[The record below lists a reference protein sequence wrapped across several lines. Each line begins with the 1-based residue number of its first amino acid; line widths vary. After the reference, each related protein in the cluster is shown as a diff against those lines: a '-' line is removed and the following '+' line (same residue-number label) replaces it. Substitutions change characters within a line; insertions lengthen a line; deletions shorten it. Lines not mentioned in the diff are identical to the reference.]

1 MSKTKKGSFNYNFI
15 KSLIII
21 LPVLN
26 EIKFTSMHS
35 KLNST
40 KSVIKTDNINL

>member
-1 MSKTKKGSFNYNFI
+1 MMSKTKKAVNYNFI

-26 EIKFTSMHS
+26 EIKFTST

-40 KSVIKTDNINL
+40 KSVIKTDNI